1 MREMEEAEARKTIS
15 AERSKED
22 LGVVFAGSFLRD
34 LSLNWI
40 SSDDG
45 DVIDDFEIEQK
56 KKTALEMLD
65 EAKKGKE
72 LKPVDHSSI
81 EYLPFRKNLFIV
93 PRALG
98 KLNDEQIKAKRDD
111 LQIKVRGKGNGF
123 IWRPTRWY
131 LERLSSS
138 RWELGTVR
146 SLW

>member
-1 MREMEEAEARKTIS
+1 
-15 AERSKED
+15 
-22 LGVVFAGSFLRD
+22 
-34 LSLNWI
+34 
-40 SSDDG
+40 
-45 DVIDDFEIEQK
+45 
-56 KKTALEMLD
+56 MLD

-123 IWRPTRWY
+123 IWRPTR
-131 LERLSSS
+131 
-138 RWELGTVR
+138 
-146 SLW
+146 